1 MKTKS
6 SFAIF
11 TALIVGTL
19 ATSAQAHHS
28 FAMFDLTKSTTL
40 KGTVKTFE
48 WTNPHSWLWLTVT
61 TNDGKS
67 EVWGVE
73 TGSPTMLLRRGLQRT
88 TFKPGEKVAVEIHP
102 NRDGSTG
109 GSFMKATFP
118 DGRSYAIVVGKEE
131 Q

>member
-1 MKTKS
+1 MKIKS
-6 SFAIF
+6 IFAIPA
-11 TALIVGTL
+11 ALITGALTL
-19 ATSAQAHHS
+19 SAQAHHS
-28 FAMFDLTKSTTL
+28 FAMFDLTKSITL
-40 KGTVKTFE
+40 NGTVKAFE

-61 TNDGKS
+61 TSDGKN
-67 EVWGVE
+67 EVWGIE

-88 TFKPGEKVAVEIHP
+88 TFKPGEKIAVEIHP

-109 GSFMKATFP
+109 GNFMKATFP